1 MEEKSARGK
10 KKPEDFKQDQRD
22 QTQPADKEQA
32 QKGGPQS
39 PGQPAGGE

>member
-22 QTQPADKEQA
+22 QAQPADKEQA